1 MVVASLTRA
10 RVVMLTVA
18 VIGLLLVGAVV
29 VVVASRAAGPE
40 SAGDGS
46 GTVSGDGLVLH
57 HVQGASL
64 RVPAGALP
72 SGTRVRLEPR
82 RDPVLDRLGL
92 LQPDGQ
98 SWEIT
103 ADHDPILP
111 VELTM
116 PYDPGKVPAGAR
128 PLIATFDDV
137 SGWWLP
143 TETVA
148 DPGNRRLVAQLT
160 GFSFKTWILDRV
172 NDVGNGIVGAASW
185 LEYQSGRLLG
195 SRATRPDCT
204 SDPKPA
210 WITQVLTVEDANA
223 QLFACVGREGFGFDL
238 NLVNNRGYP
247 VMVDLDTAFARWS
260 GSLLDDGLSG
270 FLQKLA
276 AETGRRRVFLLPAGS
291 AQVVYD
297 PPATSTGH
305 LEGHAHADGGAA
317 VVWLAMEA
325 ARQVGADLPGPGGKE
340 LGIWTIDCVVRM
352 LGSAQDLTGQDI
364 SGAVSGM
371 TGCLQDTLKHEVRL
385 WGVDPDRDLWKSY
398 VRVPQNA
405 QRAVA
410 TLRWLR
416 GIEIVK
422 WGQLAADLWINDR
435 GAATDLVDV
444 SVWWKQAPGPAPTG
458 KSVYLYTLDA
468 SASAAGN
475 SGQQVT
481 GVVDGTSYPHSTGA
495 WVGCEGTPATLTY
508 QLGHGYRRLRSFV
521 GLSGETPADVTARVD
536 FTLDGSVVESV
547 EVSRDRSEPVD
558 IDLSGVA
565 ELKVSAIKVAGECE
579 VSDTPYG
586 ILGDARLWPG
596 ADPAIASV
604 PQAFVGTWRGQIT
617 QPNSPRSPYSSVV
630 ILQVGAAGDQIGSVQ
645 YPELECQGTL
655 TLEMAQ
661 ARRLQVTEAIQT
673 GSQCSREVNLDFRL
687 LADGRMTV
695 AFHFTRGRTDSPIGW
710 GTLTKAG

>member
-1 MVVASLTRA
+1 MVNASLTRA

-18 VIGLLLVGAVV
+18 VVGLLLVGAVV
-29 VVVASRAAGPE
+29 VVASRATAPQA
-40 SAGDGS
+40 AGDGS
-46 GTVSGDGLVLH
+46 GTVTGNGLVLH
-57 HVQGASL
+57 HPQGASL

-82 RDPVLDRLGL
+82 RAPALDRLGL

-98 SWEIT
+98 SWEII
-103 ADHDPILP
+103 ADHDPIRP

-116 PYDPGKVPAGAR
+116 PYDPGKVPPDTR
-128 PLIATFDDV
+128 PLVATFDDV

-148 DPGNRRLVAQLT
+148 DPGNRRLVAQLS

-172 NDVGNGIVGAASW
+172 NDAGSGIVSAASW

-204 SDPKPA
+204 SDPKPE
-210 WITQVLTVEDANA
+210 WISQVLTVEDANA
-223 QLFACVGREGFGFDL
+223 QIFACVGREGFGFDL

-247 VMVDLDTAFARWS
+247 VAVDLDTPFAGWS

-270 FLQKLA
+270 FLQKVA
-276 AETGRRRVFLLPAGS
+276 AETGRKRVFLLPTGS

-297 PPATSTGH
+297 PPATASGH
-305 LEGHAHADGGAA
+305 LEGHARADGGAA
-317 VVWLAMEA
+317 VVWLAMEVA
-325 ARQVGADLPGPGGKE
+325 QQVGADLPAPGGKE

-352 LGSAQDLTGQDI
+352 LGTAEDLTARDI
-364 SGAVSGM
+364 AGAVSGM
-371 TGCLQDTLKHEVRL
+371 TGCLQHTLEHEVRL
-385 WGVDPDRDLWKSY
+385 RGVDPDQELWKSY
-398 VRVPQNA
+398 RRVPPNA

-410 TLRWLR
+410 ALRWLR
-416 GIEIVK
+416 AIEIVK
-422 WGQLAADLWINDR
+422 WGRLAADMWVNDR
-435 GAATDLVDV
+435 GAAADLVDV
-444 SVWWKQAPGPAPTG
+444 SVWWEQAPGPAPTG
-458 KSVYLYTLDA
+458 KSVYLYTLDP
-468 SASAAGN
+468 SASAAGS

-481 GVVDGTSYPHSTGA
+481 GVFDGSTYPHSTGA

-536 FTLDGSVVESV
+536 FTLDGNVVQSV
-547 EVSRDRSEPVD
+547 EVSPDRSEPVD
-558 IDLSGVA
+558 IDLSGVG
-565 ELKVSAIKVAGECE
+565 ELVVSAIKVAGECE

-586 ILGDARLWPG
+586 VLGDARLWPG
-596 ADPAIASV
+596 ADPATSSV

-617 QPNSPRSPYSSVV
+617 QPNSPRSPYTSVV
-630 ILQVGAAGDQIGSVQ
+630 TLKVGAAGDQVGTVR

-655 TLEMAQ
+655 TLEVAQ
-661 ARRLQVTEAIQT
+661 ARRLQVTEEIRT

-695 AFHFTRGRTDSPIGW
+695 AFRFTRERTDSPIGW
-710 GTLTKAG
+710 GTLTKVG